1 VLVRFSY
8 YVLGPHGFEDRRQ
21 TSFEEGYHVAIRV
34 GINGFGRIG
43 RLVFR
48 ACEADPAVE
57 VVAVNDLTDAKTL
70 AHLLKYDSVHK
81 IFGKEVVSGE
91 GAFTVGGREVKVLAQ
106 RDPAQLPWGD
116 FGVDVVVES
125 TGFFTDATK
134 AAAHRDAGAKKVI
147 ISAPASNEDIT
158 IVIGVNDGDY
168 DPAKHNIISNASCTT
183 NCLAPFAKVL
193 RDSFG
198 IKYGFMN
205 TIHSYTNDQN
215 ILDLP
220 HKDLRRSRAAAMS
233 IIPTSTGA
241 AKAIGLVLPDMKGK
255 LDGMSM
261 RVPTPDG
268 SVVDLVAELETQVTK
283 DDVNAAMKAAAD
295 GPMKGILEYCTD
307 PIVSVDVVGN
317 PASSVFDSLQTM
329 VMGGSGTF
337 VKCVSWYD
345 NEWGYSNRVKDLI
358 KIVG

>member
-1 VLVRFSY
+1 VTKR
-8 YVLGPHGFEDRRQ
+8 
-21 TSFEEGYHVAIRV
+21 VA
-34 GINGFGRIG
+34 INGFGRIG

-48 ACEADPAVE
+48 ACESDPDID
-57 VVAVNDLTDAKTL
+57 VVAVNDLTDAATL
-70 AHLLKYDSVHK
+70 AHLLKYDSVHGK
-81 IFGKEVVSGE
+81 FGERVVATDDG
-91 GAFTVGGREVKVLAQ
+91 FTVDGRFVKVLSM
-106 RDPAQLPWGD
+106 RDPAELPWAELGID
-116 FGVDVVVES
+116 IVVES

-134 AAAHRDAGAKKVI
+134 AQAHRDAGAKKVI
-147 ISAPASNEDIT
+147 ISAPAKNEDIT
-158 IVIGVNDGDY
+158 IVLGVNEGDY
-168 DPAKHNIISNASCTT
+168 DAEKHHIISNASCTT

-198 IKYGFMN
+198 LKQGFMN

-220 HKDLRRSRAAAMS
+220 HKDLRRARAAAMS

-268 SVVDLVAELETQVTK
+268 SVVDLVAELGTSVTR
-283 DDVNAAMKAAAD
+283 DDINAAMKAAAE
-295 GPMKGILEYCTD
+295 GPMKGYLEYCED
-307 PIVSVDVVGN
+307 PIVSIDVVGN
-317 PASSVFDSLQTM
+317 PASSVFDSMQTM
-329 VMGGSGTF
+329 VMGGEGTF
-337 VKCVSWYD
+337 VKCISWYD

-358 KIVG
+358 NLIG

>member
-1 VLVRFSY
+1 M
-8 YVLGPHGFEDRRQ
+8 
-21 TSFEEGYHVAIRV
+21 AIKV

-48 ACEADPAVE
+48 AMENDPALE

-70 AHLLKYDSVHK
+70 AHLLKYDSVHGR
-81 IFGKEVVSGE
+81 FGDTVEAVE
-91 GAFTVGGREVKVLAQ
+91 GGFTVDGRFVAVRAE
-106 RDPAQLPWGD
+106 RNPADLPWGEL
-116 FGVDVVVES
+116 GVDLVIES
-125 TGFFTDATK
+125 TGIFTDATK
-134 AAAHRDAGAKKVI
+134 ARAHIDAGATKVI
-147 ISAPASNEDIT
+147 ISAPATNEDIT
-158 IVIGVNDGDY
+158 VVMGVNDGEY
-168 DPAKHNIISNASCTT
+168 DPALHNIVSNASCTT

-198 IKYGFMN
+198 LQSGFMN
-205 TIHSYTNDQN
+205 TIHSYTNDQS

-220 HKDLRRSRAAAMS
+220 HKDLRRARAAAMS

-268 SVVDLVAELETQVTK
+268 SVVDLVAQLATPVTR
-283 DDVNAAMKAAAD
+283 DQINAAMKAAAD
-295 GPMKGILEYCTD
+295 GPMAGFLEYCED

-329 VMGGSGTF
+329 VMGGEGTF

-345 NEWGYSNRVKDLI
+345 NEWGYSSRVKDLA
-358 KIVG
+358 KIMFG

>member
-1 VLVRFSY
+1 V
-8 YVLGPHGFEDRRQ
+8 
-21 TSFEEGYHVAIRV
+21 TIRV

-48 ACEADPAVE
+48 ACESDPAIE
-57 VVAVNDLTDAKTL
+57 VVAVNDLTDAATL

-81 IFGKEVVSGE
+81 VFPHEVVAGDAS
-91 GAFTVGGREVKVLAQ
+91 FTVDGREVKVMAQ
-106 RDPAQLPWGD
+106 RDPAQLPWGEL
-116 FGVDVVVES
+116 GVDIVVES

-134 AAAHRDAGAKKVI
+134 AQAHRDAGAKKVI
-147 ISAPASNEDIT
+147 ISAPAKNEDIT
-158 IVIGVNDGDY
+158 IVIGVNDDEY
-168 DPAKHNIISNASCTT
+168 DAEKHHVISNASCTT

-198 IKYGFMN
+198 LKAGFMN

-220 HKDLRRSRAAAMS
+220 HKDLRRARAAAMS
-233 IIPTSTGA
+233 MIPTSTGA

-255 LDGMSM
+255 LDGMSV

-268 SVVDLVAELETQVTK
+268 SVVDLVAELETPVTREQI
-283 DDVNAAMKAAAD
+283 NAAMKAAAD

-307 PIVSVDVVGN
+307 PIVSIDVVGN

-329 VMGGSGTF
+329 VMGGEGTF
-337 VKCVSWYD
+337 VKCLSWYD

>member
-1 VLVRFSY
+1 M
-8 YVLGPHGFEDRRQ
+8 
-21 TSFEEGYHVAIRV
+21 TIKV

-48 ACEADPAVE
+48 AMENDPAVE
-57 VVAVNDLTDAKTL
+57 VVAVNDLTDAATL
-70 AHLLKYDSVHK
+70 AHLLKYDSVHGR
-81 IFGKEVVSGE
+81 FDGAVEE
-91 GAFTVGGREVKVLAQ
+91 LDGAFQVNGRTVKVLAE
-106 RDPAQLPWGD
+106 RDPANLPWGD
-116 FGVDVVVES
+116 LGVDLVVES

-134 AAAHRDAGAKKVI
+134 AKAHIDAGAKRVI

-158 IVIGVNDGDY
+158 IVMGVNDNEY
-168 DPAKHNIISNASCTT
+168 DPAKHFIVSNASCTT

-198 IKYGFMN
+198 LKSGFMN

-220 HKDLRRSRAAAMS
+220 HKDLRRARAAAMS

-268 SVVDLVAELETQVTK
+268 SVVDLVAQLETSVTK
-283 DDVNAAMKAAAD
+283 EQINAAMKAAAE
-295 GPMKGILEYCTD
+295 GPMKGILEYCDD

-329 VMGGSGTF
+329 VMGGEGTF

-345 NEWGYSNRVKDLI
+345 NEWGYSNRVKDLA
-358 KIVG
+358 KKMMG